1 MSLIRTVSIGLLTT
15 ATLLSLNQA
24 VFASN
29 NDCQFPES
37 VKQTRPAAEQGPT
50 KVSIAVYLLD
60 IPKIDDADQSF
71 VADVFLRYTWQ
82 DLRLTHTR
90 QAPCIV
96 SLDELWHP
104 RLLLLNQ
111 RDVKQQLNDGV
122 RVSADGSVVYPQRFY
137 GTFSLPND
145 LRDFPFDQQ
154 NLPISIVARFPA
166 EEVTLIEDKSIFGK
180 ADKMSVANWHI
191 RLPVPKSSR
200 LTVVPGDSDLPRF
213 DIYFPAQRHSSY
225 YVWKII
231 VPMSLVIF
239 MSWTVFWVSPQHTI
253 RFSISATSMLTLIA
267 FRLAVGGSMPPI
279 PYLTVL
285 DLFTVGSTVLVF
297 TALIETVASTALW
310 DHEHSESALRLN
322 RWSRAIFPIAFV
334 ALVGFTIGP

>member
-1 MSLIRTVSIGLLTT
+1 MPSILSVCISFLAA
-15 ATLLSLNQA
+15 ATLLCSQQT
-24 VFASN
+24 VFAAN
-29 NDCQFPES
+29 NGCQIPES
-37 VKQTRPAAEQGPT
+37 VKQSRPAAEQGPMA
-50 KVSIAVYLLD
+50 VSIAVYLLD

-82 DLRLTHTR
+82 DSRLAHTR
-90 QAPCIV
+90 KAPCVV

-104 RLLLLNQ
+104 RLVLLNQ
-111 RDVKQQLNDGV
+111 REVKQQLNDGV
-122 RVSADGSVVYPQRFY
+122 QIFSDGSVVYPQRFY

-154 NLPISIVARFPA
+154 NLPISIVARHEA
-166 EEVTLIEDKSIFGK
+166 EEVVFKADRSIFGK
-180 ADKMSVANWHI
+180 AKNMSVANWHI
-191 RLPVPKSSR
+191 GAPVPKSGKLS
-200 LTVVPGDSDLPRF
+200 VVPGESDIPRF
-213 DIYFPAQRHSSY
+213 DIFFPAQRHSSY

-279 PYLTVL
+279 PYLTEL
-285 DLFTVGSTVLVF
+285 DLFTIGSTVLVF
-297 TALIETVASTALW
+297 TALIETVVSTALW
-310 DHEHSESALRLN
+310 DRQLPDFASRLN
-322 RWSRAIFPIAFV
+322 RWSRIIFPLAFV
-334 ALVGFTIGP
+334 ALVVFTLGS